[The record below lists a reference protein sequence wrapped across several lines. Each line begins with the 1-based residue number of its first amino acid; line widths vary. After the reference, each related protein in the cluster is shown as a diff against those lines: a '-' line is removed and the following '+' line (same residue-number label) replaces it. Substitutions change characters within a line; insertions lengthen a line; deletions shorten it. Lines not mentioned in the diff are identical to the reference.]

1 MKPKSA
7 SLVVA
12 GRSESRRS
20 KATTLRRSKIALT
33 LFAALSSG
41 SLAVSCETRFKDAA
55 VDATRQYILGLLD
68 PANLV
73 DLLVDEN
80 TGEIE
85 D

>member
-1 MKPKSA
+1 MKPKPA

-20 KATTLRRSKIALT
+20 KATTLHRSKVALT

-55 VDATRQYILGLLD
+55 VDATRQYVLGLLD
-68 PANLV
+68 PAYFV
-73 DLLVDEN
+73 DLLIDEN
-80 TGEIE
+80 SGEIE